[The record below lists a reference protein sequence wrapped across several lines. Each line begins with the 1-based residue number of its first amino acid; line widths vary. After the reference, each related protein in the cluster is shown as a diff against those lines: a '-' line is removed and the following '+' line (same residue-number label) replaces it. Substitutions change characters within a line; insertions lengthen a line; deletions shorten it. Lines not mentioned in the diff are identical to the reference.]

1 MNITCVQQV
10 SKLMGTTVKSMSS
23 AMKGMEV
30 EQIAKTMSEFEKQ
43 FENMD
48 VRSGTSE
55 RSSIAGDCH
64 NFSLFFVCWQHDYF
78 ICCRNMSIE
87 SPSVLLLTATKFP
100 SFSRN
105 FFL

>member
-55 RSSIAGDCH
+55 CSSISDDCH
-64 NFSLFFVCWQHDYF
+64 ISPLFLV
-78 ICCRNMSIE
+78 R
-87 SPSVLLLTATKFP
+87 
-100 SFSRN
+100 
-105 FFL
+105 